1 MFFIDIAV
9 PRCIEPEVNR
19 VEHAFLYDIDDLQ
32 RLADRNLQTRL
43 EVARQAESIVD
54 DEVIRLEAR
63 LRERDVAPTIVGLQ
77 EQFEDV
83 RRKVL
88 ERYRSR
94 LGALTPEQEEAVEA
108 LTRTI
113 VNKIAHGPI
122 SEMRRHASLQNLGDD
137 IRESELISAVR
148 RMFRLGDR

>member
-1 MFFIDIAV
+1 
-9 PRCIEPEVNR
+9 
-19 VEHAFLYDIDDLQ
+19 
-32 RLADRNLQTRL
+32 
-43 EVARQAESIVD
+43 
-54 DEVIRLEAR
+54 
-63 LRERDVAPTIVGLQ
+63 
-77 EQFEDV
+77 
-83 RRKVL
+83 VL